1 MRRIIYWCSVPF
13 SLLLFTSFSFTPQD
27 GWVSLFD
34 AKSLTGW
41 KVGENA
47 STFSVENGTIVAHV
61 AKQVQNI
68 E

>member
-1 MRRIIYWCSVPF
+1 MRKIIYWCSVPF
-13 SLLLFTSFSFTPQD
+13 CLVLFISFSFTPQD

-47 STFSVENGTIVAHV
+47 NTFSVENGTIVAHGPT
-61 AKQVQNI
+61 AHLFY
-68 E
+68 